1 MPDNGPPP
9 PHRRR
14 GTADHV
20 AIILAAGM
28 AVALNIITFAL
39 LYAAMIRLGVGSNMG
54 LSENGTQILSAW
66 GGGILS
72 ILAAYVG
79 YAFGVHRAGKNGGPP
94 ADPPPP
100 P

>member
-1 MPDNGPPP
+1 
-9 PHRRR
+9 
-14 GTADHV
+14 
-20 AIILAAGM
+20 M

-79 YAFGVHRAGKNGGPP
+79 YAFGVHRAGKTAARRPTRRRRPRTP
-94 ADPPPP
+94 ARRR
-100 P
+100 